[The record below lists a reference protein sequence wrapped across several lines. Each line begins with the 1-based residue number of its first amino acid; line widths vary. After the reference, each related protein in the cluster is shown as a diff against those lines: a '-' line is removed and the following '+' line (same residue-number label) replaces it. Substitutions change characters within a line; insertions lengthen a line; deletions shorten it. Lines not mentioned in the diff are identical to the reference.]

1 MYIKQALAFLGAAA
15 VSGAVLAA
23 PAQVAISNDGSTV
36 YVAGNASPL
45 IRLSPGEAE
54 NAQGSFRLEDGRVL
68 RLTSHGNKMFMDL
81 DGRRQELLP
90 TSRTSFVA
98 RRTGAEV
105 AVDDLLFP
113 DKVRL
118 TEPRR

>member
-1 MYIKQALAFLGAAA
+1 MRITQVLAFLGAAA

-23 PAQVAISNDGSTV
+23 PAPVAISNDGNTV
-36 YVAGNASPL
+36 YVMGTPNPL
-45 IRLSPGEAE
+45 IRLTPGEAE

-68 RLTSHGNKMFMDL
+68 RLFSQGNKMFMDL

-118 TEPRR
+118 TERR